1 MNDEG
6 EHTVA
11 RWLGTQAYA
20 VTATAMRDWTS
31 GRRPNTFD
39 ELWFLE
45 HPKTYTLGR
54 AGKREHVIGDIGE
67 IPLVESDRGGQVTYH
82 GPGQLIA
89 YTLVD
94 VSRLGGSVRTM
105 VQGLEQAVIE
115 QLRAL
120 NIDAHRIE
128 GAPGVYVSDA
138 KIAALGLRVSR
149 GRAFHGLSLNVDLDL
164 SPFCAINPCGYEG
177 LKVTRLKDLGVE
189 VTVFELARSLCQHLC
204 ATLVLAKVSPL
215 MPASG
220 WTGEKWV

>member
-54 AGKREHVIGDIGE
+54 AGKREHVTGDIGE

-89 YTLVD
+89 YTMVD
-94 VSRLGGSVRTM
+94 VSRLGASVRTM

-164 SPFCAINPCGYEG
+164 SPFCAINPEVQVDPAGPALPSMETEG
-177 LKVTRLKDLGVE
+177 WNTTRTADQRHRHRLFRQRHGVW
-189 VTVFELARSLCQHLC
+189 RCRR
-204 ATLVLAKVSPL
+204 
-215 MPASG
+215 
-220 WTGEKWV
+220 